1 MWIKSACIEIHVA
14 TRRNN
19 IKKLKIASLFIFL
32 PLKVKDNYILF
43 YFSMLKSKKRT

>member
-32 PLKVKDNYILF
+32 PLKVKDSYIFF
-43 YFSMLKSKKRT
+43 YFSMLKI